1 MAHGLNNR
9 NRGYRRC
16 IAAVT
21 SAVCAMALLAGHTAG
36 AAGETPRDSMR
47 PDVARFRTR
56 VEAIL
61 AGADASRS
69 YWGILVADRDTGQTL
84 YSLNA
89 DHYFTP
95 ASNAKL
101 VTTALALAKLGPGY
115 RFRTTLESDGTLGAD
130 GRLAG
135 DLILVGRG
143 DPDLSNRVFPFAGE
157 FARQG
162 ATDKM
167 FADMVDAAVSKGLRE
182 VDGDIVAD
190 DSYFPY
196 DPYPAGW
203 SVGDLFFDFGVPVSA
218 ITFNDNVVSILIQPG
233 ARTGNPAA
241 ITTQP
246 AAALGTLAHSVTTS
260 AAAEMPA
267 IAVVRQ
273 PGENFLLLRGTIPAG
288 HEPIKLDLA
297 MIAPA
302 ETAARTIENLLE
314 ARGVRVTGGIRV
326 QHSAPPETTA
336 AGDPVLPHTKPRE
349 RDHHLVLAEHF
360 SPPLRESVELT
371 NKISQN
377 LHAEIFL
384 RTVGREKLGL
394 ASTAAGL
401 KVERDFLQA
410 AGVPDGDIVLSDG
423 SGLSRDDLVT
433 PRAMVDLL
441 RYALHQPWG
450 SDFMASLPVSG
461 ANGTLSG
468 RMRNSP
474 ASGLIQAKT
483 GATERVHALTGYAT
497 TLRGEYLVFSI
508 FCNNDAQHGA
518 NASKPLDDIA
528 TAMVEILGPVPAVSK
543 AARPKFGAP

>member
-1 MAHGLNNR
+1 MNRFNNR
-9 NRGYRRC
+9 QRGCRGY
-16 IAAVT
+16 IG
-21 SAVCAMALLAGHTAG
+21 AVCAGICAVALLAAQTAG
-36 AAGETPRDSMR
+36 AAGDTARGSTR
-47 PDVARFRTR
+47 ADVARFGAR
-56 VEAIL
+56 VQAIL
-61 AGADASRS
+61 ARPDASRS

-84 YSLNA
+84 YSLDA
-89 DHYFTP
+89 DHFFTP

-101 VTTALALAKLGPGY
+101 ITTALALARLGPDY

-130 GRLAG
+130 GKLSG

-162 ATDKM
+162 AIDKI
-167 FADMVDAAVSKGLRE
+167 FADMADAAVGKGLRE
-182 VDGDIVAD
+182 VDGDVVAD

-218 ITFNDNVVSILIQPG
+218 ITFNDNVVSIVIQPG
-233 ARTGNPAA
+233 AHAGDPAI
-241 ITTQP
+241 ITTEP
-246 AAALGTLAHSVTTS
+246 AAALETLAHSVTTS
-260 AAAEMPA
+260 APGGMPE

-273 PGENFLLLRGTIPAG
+273 PGANFLLLRGTIPAG
-288 HEPIKLDLA
+288 HEPAKLDLA

-302 ETAARTIENLLE
+302 ETAARTLKELLE

-336 AGDPVLPHTKPRE
+336 AGEPVLPRTMPQDPKHR
-349 RDHHLVLAEHF
+349 LVLAEHL

-384 RTVGREKLGL
+384 RTVGRAKLGL

-401 KVERDFLQA
+401 KEEREFLQS
-410 AGVPDGDIVLSDG
+410 AGVPDGDVVLSDG

-441 RYALHQPWG
+441 RYASHQRWG

-461 ANGTLSG
+461 ANGTLAD

-474 ASGLIQAKT
+474 VSGLIQAKT

-518 NASKPLDDIA
+518 KATKPVDEIA
-528 TAMVEILGPVPAVSK
+528 EAMVETLGRVPAVSK
-543 AARPKFGAP
+543 AGRATGRAQ

>member
-1 MAHGLNNR
+1 MNR
-9 NRGYRRC
+9 FTKGRGGCRQY
-16 IAAVT
+16 IAA
-21 SAVCAMALLAGHTAG
+21 ACAGICAIVLLAAYVAG
-36 AAGETPRDSMR
+36 ATDGTARGRTS
-47 PDVARFRTR
+47 PDIARFGSR
-56 VEAIL
+56 VERIL
-61 AGADASRS
+61 AGDAANRS

-89 DHYFTP
+89 DHFFTP

-101 VTTALALAKLGPGY
+101 ITTALALAILGPDY
-115 RFRTTLESDGTLGAD
+115 RFRTTLESDGTLGVD
-130 GRLAG
+130 GQLSG

-162 ATDKM
+162 ATDKI
-167 FADMVDAAVSKGLRE
+167 FADMVEAAIGKGLRE
-182 VDGDIVAD
+182 VDGDVVVD

-203 SVGDLFFDFGVPVSA
+203 SAGDLFFDFGVPVSA

-233 ARTGNPAA
+233 ARSGEPAS

-246 AAALGTLAHSVTTS
+246 AAALETLAYMVTTS
-260 AAAEMPA
+260 EPGGMPE

-273 PGENFLLLRGTIPAG
+273 PGANFLLLSGTIPVG
-288 HEPIKLDLA
+288 HDPVKLDLA

-302 ETAARTIENLLE
+302 ETTARTIRDLLE

-326 QHSAPPETTA
+326 QHSAPPETNA
-336 AGDPVLPHTKPRE
+336 AGEPVLTPAIPQEAKHRV
-349 RDHHLVLAEHF
+349 VLAEHL

-384 RTVGREKLGL
+384 RTVGLHKLGL

-401 KVERDFLQA
+401 KVEREFLHA
-410 AGVPDGDIVLSDG
+410 VGVPDGDVVLTDG

-441 RYALHQPWG
+441 RYASRAPWA
-450 SDFMASLPVSG
+450 SDFIASLPVSG
-461 ANGTLSG
+461 ANGTLID

-474 ASGLIQAKT
+474 VTGLLQAKT

-508 FCNNDAQHGA
+508 FCNNDAQHGV
-518 NASKPLDDIA
+518 NATKPVDDIA
-528 TAMVEILGPVPAVSK
+528 TAMVETLGQVPAISK
-543 AARPKFGAP
+543 AARAKGGAQ

>member
-1 MAHGLNNR
+1 MNR
-9 NRGYRRC
+9 FNSRYSGCSRYLAAGYAG
-16 IAAVT
+16 I
-21 SAVCAMALLAGHTAG
+21 CAFVLLAAYVAG
-36 AAGETPRDSMR
+36 AVDETAHAKSRLDI
-47 PDVARFRTR
+47 ARFDAR
-56 VEAIL
+56 VQTIL

-89 DHYFTP
+89 DHCFTP

-101 VTTALALAKLGPGY
+101 ITTALALATLGPAY
-115 RFRTTLESDGTLGAD
+115 RFRTTLESDGALGAD
-130 GRLAG
+130 GKLAG
-135 DLILVGRG
+135 NLILVGRG
-143 DPDLSNRVFPFAGE
+143 DPDISNRIFPFAGE

-162 ATDKM
+162 TMDKV
-167 FADMVDAAVSKGLRE
+167 FADMVDAAVGKGLRE

-218 ITFNDNVVSILIQPG
+218 ITFNDNVVSISIQPD
-233 ARTGNPAA
+233 ARPGDPAVV
-241 ITTQP
+241 TTQP
-246 AAALGTLAHSVTTS
+246 DAALETLAHSVTTS
-260 AAAEMPA
+260 APGGMPE

-273 PGENFLLLRGTIPAG
+273 PGANFLLLRGTIPSEHDAVR
-288 HEPIKLDLA
+288 LDLA

-302 ETAARTIENLLE
+302 ETAGQTIKNLLK
-314 ARGVRVTGGIRV
+314 AHGVRVTGGIRV
-326 QHSAPPETTA
+326 QHSPPPETTA
-336 AGDPVLPHTKPRE
+336 AGEPVLPSAMPQEQHR
-349 RDHHLVLAEHF
+349 LVLAEHL
-360 SPPLRESVELT
+360 SPPLGESVELT

-384 RTVGREKLGL
+384 RTVGQEKLGL

-401 KVERDFLQA
+401 KVEREFLHS
-410 AGVPDGDIVLSDG
+410 AGVSDGDVVLTDG

-441 RYALHQPWG
+441 RYASRQPWA

-461 ANGTLSG
+461 ANGTLIG

-474 ASGLIQAKT
+474 ATGLVQAKT

-497 TLRGEYLVFSI
+497 TLRGEYVVFSI
-508 FCNNDAQHGA
+508 FCNNDAQNGT
-518 NASKPLDDIA
+518 NASKPVDDIA
-528 TAMVEILGPVPAVSK
+528 TAMVETLGRVPAVSK
-543 AARPKFGAP
+543 AARTRGGAQ

>member
-1 MAHGLNNR
+1 MNRFNNR
-9 NRGYRRC
+9 RGGCSRY
-16 IAAVT
+16 IAAA
-21 SAVCAMALLAGHTAG
+21 SAVACAIALVFAQSA
-36 AAGETPRDSMR
+36 AAGGETARARPR
-47 PDVARFRTR
+47 PDIAKFRAR
-56 VEAIL
+56 VETIL
-61 AGADASRS
+61 AGDHADRS
-69 YWGILVADRDTGQTL
+69 YWGIFVADRDTGQTL

-89 DHYFTP
+89 DHFFAP

-101 VTTALALAKLGPGY
+101 ITTALALATLGSEY
-115 RFRTTLESDGTLGAD
+115 RFRTTLESDGKLGAD
-130 GRLAG
+130 GKLSG

-143 DPDLSNRVFPFAGE
+143 DPDLSNRIFRFAGE

-162 ATDKM
+162 AMDKI
-167 FADMVDAAVSKGLRE
+167 FADMVDAAIGKGLRE
-182 VDGDIVAD
+182 VDGDIIAD
-190 DSYFPY
+190 DGYFPY

-203 SVGDLFFDFGVPVSA
+203 SAGDLFFDFGVPVSA

-233 ARTGNPAA
+233 ARPGDPAE

-246 AAALGTLAHSVTTS
+246 AAALETLAHSITTS
-260 AAAEMPA
+260 APGGMPE

-273 PGENFLLLRGTIPAG
+273 PGDNFLLLRGSIPAG
-288 HEPIKLDLA
+288 HEPVKLDLA

-302 ETAARTIENLLE
+302 ETAARTIKELLE

-336 AGDPVLPHTKPRE
+336 AGEPVLPPAMPQEPR
-349 RDHHLVLAEHF
+349 HSLVLAEHL

-401 KVERDFLQA
+401 KVEREFLYS
-410 AGVPDGDIVLSDG
+410 AGVPDGDVVLSDG

-433 PRAMVDLL
+433 PQAMVDLL
-441 RYALHQPWG
+441 RYASRAPWA

-461 ANGTLSG
+461 ADGTLSD

-474 ASGLIQAKT
+474 VTGLIQAKT

-518 NASKPLDDIA
+518 NATKPVDDIA
-528 TAMVEILGPVPAVSK
+528 AAMVETLSLVPAVNK
-543 AARPKFGAP
+543 ARRAKGGAQ